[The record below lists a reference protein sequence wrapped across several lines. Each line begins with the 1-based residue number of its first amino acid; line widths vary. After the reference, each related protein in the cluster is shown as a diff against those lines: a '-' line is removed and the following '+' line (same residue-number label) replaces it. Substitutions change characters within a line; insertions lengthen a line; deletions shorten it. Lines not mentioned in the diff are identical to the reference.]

1 MTAHHL
7 TPTDASKPRTG
18 IASIAFGAVAQS
30 IRDDFQE
37 RMAGTLPGW
46 FGLQLRRVEHG
57 LVAARL
63 QVAPEHLAPNGY
75 LHAGTVVTLAD
86 SCCGMGCMASLPEGI
101 GGFTTAELK
110 VNFLRSAKAGAG
122 LACRAALVHG
132 GRTTQVW
139 DAEVEREEDGRSL
152 ALFRCTQYLL
162 ADARGRQ
169 EPPR

>member
-46 FGLQLRRVEHG
+46 FGLELRRVERG

-63 QVAPEHLAPNGY
+63 LVAPEHLAPNGY
-75 LHAGTVVTLAD
+75 LHAGTVVTCAC
-86 SCCGMGCMASLPEGI
+86 SCISKSVMEHM
-101 GGFTTAELK
+101 T
-110 VNFLRSAKAGAG
+110 V
-122 LACRAALVHG
+122 
-132 GRTTQVW
+132 
-139 DAEVEREEDGRSL
+139 
-152 ALFRCTQYLL
+152 
-162 ADARGRQ
+162 
-169 EPPR
+169 